1 MGMNK
6 AWVLVNTIVGKENHV
21 LKELRKMPNI
31 KDAHLV
37 TGQYD
42 ILILIEATSM
52 KQLNDLLM
60 WNIRRQKDIVNT
72 VTMIVI

>member
-1 MGMNK
+1 MNK
-6 AWVLVNTIVGKENHV
+6 AWVLVNTIIGKEHQV

-31 KDAHLV
+31 KEAHLV

>member
-1 MGMNK
+1 MNQ
-6 AWVLVNTIVGKENHV
+6 AWVLVNTIVGKEHQV
-21 LKELRKMPNI
+21 LNELRKMPSI
-31 KDAHLV
+31 KEAHLV

>member
-1 MGMNK
+1 MNQ
-6 AWVLVNTIVGKENHV
+6 AWVLINTIVGKEQQV
-21 LKELRKMPNI
+21 LNELRRMPNV
-31 KDAHLV
+31 KEAHLV

>member
-1 MGMNK
+1 MNQ
-6 AWVLVNTIVGKENHV
+6 AWVLVNTIVGKEHKV
-21 LKELRKMPNI
+21 LYELRKMPNI
-31 KDAHLV
+31 IEAHLV

>member
-1 MGMNK
+1 MNK
-6 AWVLVNTIVGKENHV
+6 AWVLVNTIVGKEHHV

-31 KDAHLV
+31 KEAHLV

-60 WNIRRQKDIVNT
+60 WNIRRQKDIVYT

>member
-1 MGMNK
+1 MNK